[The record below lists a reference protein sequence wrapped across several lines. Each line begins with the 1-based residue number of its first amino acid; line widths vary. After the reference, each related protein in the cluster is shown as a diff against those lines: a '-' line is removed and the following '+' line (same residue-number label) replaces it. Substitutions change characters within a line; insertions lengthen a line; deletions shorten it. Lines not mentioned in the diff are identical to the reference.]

1 VKRGASIYD
10 CSDVHLQQA
19 VVKALID
26 SYDQI
31 FEGIEEEE
39 AQFVAQMRIVNEE
52 KQRLLDQERRENM
65 ALRPSLSLRIPRESR
80 TDDLRPGYRP
90 EWEASVDDRGRS
102 VSDPVTLEREQQRH
116 RREREERTEAERL
129 AYLQPSRAAGQHQQH
144 QQAAVGPRTTQNG
157 PPDHRVVQAWPQ
169 HRQQECQQPRRPHER
184 AATSSG
190 FNRAKGEHERGADTA
205 ARAYYG
211 EENCEGA
218 REAEEKEKR
227 KKKIRLKNRLAE
239 VDEAARKGKEERRRR
254 SDKNGDK
261 RHEEEEEW
269 EQEPPI
275 PEKKEKKK
283 RSATKKKGS
292 SSDNS
297 NSPSQRSGSPRSSGW

>member
-1 VKRGASIYD
+1 MSPWTLIIGPNLLVKRGASIYD
-10 CSDVHLQQA
+10 CLDVHLQQA

-129 AYLQPSRAAGQHQQH
+129 AYLQPSRAAGQHQQR
-144 QQAAVGPRTTQNG
+144 QQAGVGPRTTQSG
-157 PPDHRVVQAWPQ
+157 
-169 HRQQECQQPRRPHER
+169 RPHEG

-211 EENCEGA
+211 EENCGGA
-218 REAEEKEKR
+218 REAEEKEK
-227 KKKIRLKNRLAE
+227 LK
-239 VDEAARKGKEERRRR
+239 
-254 SDKNGDK
+254 
-261 RHEEEEEW
+261 
-269 EQEPPI
+269 
-275 PEKKEKKK
+275 
-283 RSATKKKGS
+283 
-292 SSDNS
+292 
-297 NSPSQRSGSPRSSGW
+297 